1 MRRPGQTVDW
11 CFPKAF
17 DYPRPSTSLHS
28 HPDCRARSSSRSWT
42 TRESCPCLHGQSSG
56 PNVERFD
63 ESAQSLDL
71 VARAEEIGRTPYEV
85 LIVAS
90 LVQAE
95 VLPEDMRK
103 AAAVVYNRLDDGMPL
118 QFDSTVSYALGI
130 TELQLSAEQL
140 ETESEY
146 NTYQNTGLP
155 PTPINS
161 PGEAALEAALDPA
174 KAKWLYFVTVNPDT
188 RETKFARDYDRF
200 LKLKSQLQEYLAE
213 NG

>member
-1 MRRPGQTVDW
+1 
-11 CFPKAF
+11 
-17 DYPRPSTSLHS
+17 
-28 HPDCRARSSSRSWT
+28 
-42 TRESCPCLHGQSSG
+42 
-56 PNVERFD
+56 
-63 ESAQSLDL
+63 
-71 VARAEEIGRTPYEV
+71 
-85 LIVAS
+85 
-90 LVQAE
+90 
-95 VLPEDMRK
+95 MRK